1 MSVHFSKFLRVLLL
15 APILALIL
23 LATCRIFKPHIFVT
37 DWSFLMAILTLVVL
51 PLLSYPLSI
60 ILPKVKEK
68 GRDGQRKLAIIFS
81 MAGYVIGF
89 CLCFLI
95 TTSQELKVMF
105 LTYLLSASLIGL
117 FTFVIKLKA
126 SGHACGM
133 MGPIAYLSYFVSPWC
148 LTLMFGLIF
157 IYWPAIKLK
166 RHNIFE
172 LILGTVFP
180 VIAMFISIAIFM

>member
-37 DWSFLMAILTLVVL
+37 GWSFLMAILTLVVL
-51 PLLSYPLSI
+51 PLLSYPFSVI
-60 ILPKVKEK
+60 VPKIREK

-89 CLCFLI
+89 CLCFLM

-148 LTLMFGLIF
+148 LTLMLGLIF
-157 IYWPAIKLK
+157 IYLPAIKLK

-180 VIAMFISIAIFM
+180 VASMFISIAIFM